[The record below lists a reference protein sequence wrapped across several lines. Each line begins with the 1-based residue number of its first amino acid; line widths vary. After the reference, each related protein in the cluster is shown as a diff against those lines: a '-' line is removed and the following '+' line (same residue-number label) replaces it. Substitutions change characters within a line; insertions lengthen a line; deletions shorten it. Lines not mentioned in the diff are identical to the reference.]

1 MHNHAPEG
9 YHCPF
14 CSIVRGDFAG
24 LWTQA
29 SDVVYQDV
37 HTTAFISARWW
48 VNNAG
53 HVIVIPN
60 QHTEN
65 LYDLTGEQAAQ
76 IHTTAQKIAL
86 AFKAV
91 YGCGGISTR
100 QHNEPDGYQEIWHYH
115 LHVFPR
121 YAGDHLYGSD
131 YWMPTVEDR
140 LPYAERLRQYF
151 VANTNK
157 G

>member
-1 MHNHAPEG
+1 MHNHEPEG
-9 YHCPF
+9 YDCPF
-14 CSIVRGDFAG
+14 CRIINGDFTD

-29 SDVVYQDV
+29 SDVVYQDA

-76 IHTTAQKIAL
+76 IHATARKIAL

-91 YGCGGISTR
+91 YGCGGTSTR

-121 YAGDHLYGSD
+121 YAGDQLYGSA
-131 YWMPTVEDR
+131 YSMSTVEDR
-140 LPYAERLRQYF
+140 HPYADRLRQYF
-151 VANTNK
+151 LANK
-157 G
+157 EG